1 MLRDE
6 IIERA
11 MVLKTE
17 FNCENVFLTGECALV
32 CTGLLVRSQ
41 SHSPVFLEMPAICH
55 RLFGTSL
62 TETSTG
68 RFEAT
73 LSVKDRTFVRVLPPE
88 TTITDNGCFVNI
100 GNGLWAESLESH
112 LGNSDPTLLD
122 AIRAHLN
129 NTYTE

>member
-11 MVLKTE
+11 MTLKTE
-17 FNCENVFLTGECALV
+17 FNCENIFITGDCAMV
-32 CTGLLVRSQ
+32 CTGLLIRAQ
-41 SHSPVFLEMPAICH
+41 SHSPAFLEMPAICH
-55 RLFGTSL
+55 RLFDAHF
-62 TETSTG
+62 TETRTG
-68 RFEAT
+68 RFGST
-73 LSVKDRTFVRVLPPE
+73 LCVKDRTNVRVLPPE
-88 TTITDNGCFVNI
+88 TSIAEDGCFVNL

-112 LGNSDPTLLD
+112 LGNYDPTLLD

>member
-17 FNCENVFLTGECALV
+17 FNCENIFLTGECALV

-55 RLFGTSL
+55 RLFGTSF
-62 TETSTG
+62 TETHTG
-68 RFEAT
+68 RFDTT
-73 LSVKDRTFVRVLPPE
+73 LTVKDRTNVRVLPPE
-88 TTITDNGCFVNI
+88 TTITDSGCFVNI

-129 NTYTE
+129 NAYTE